1 MINELKKAMLAG
13 VGTAATAYEKA
24 DSFIVDMVSKGKM
37 TVEDGK
43 VLSEEL
49 KRNVQ
54 EKTQEATI
62 EINDKLEKLKPLT
75 KEDFKA
81 MYDEANKETLE
92 EINRLRERVKVL
104 EDKLNNREE

>member
-1 MINELKKAMLAG
+1 MISELKKAMLAG

-24 DSFIVDMVSKGKM
+24 DSFIGDMVSKGKM

-54 EKTQEATI
+54 EKTQEATT
-62 EINDKLEKLKPLT
+62 EINYKLEKLKHFN
-75 KEDFKA
+75 KQDFKA

-92 EINRLRERVKVL
+92 EINKLRERIAVL
-104 EDKLNNREE
+104 ENKLNNKED